1 MNIGTHCNN
10 RSRTFKRLGSPGL
23 NMGFRDL
30 VDGIRTVKD
39 PISVNYDMKIAS
51 ESSGNQPLLFNEII
65 ESHGQ
70 RAVTNIL
77 TRHRLCEAFDVE
89 PGELIDILS
98 WAMENPCDTV
108 PVDPGSAPVL
118 ENRMAHTDISIL
130 PIPWHY
136 REDGGRYQ
144 SSSIIIAQYGG
155 QRNTSFHRQLLKGPD
170 RTTVR
175 LVPRHLRTMAD
186 QAYESNE
193 DVPIAVVNGPDPL
206 VLLAAAMS
214 FNEPIDELRVAS
226 ALHERLYGAKLGLVE
241 LPNGVQVPA
250 ESEYA
255 MEARITTKLD
265 DEGPY
270 VDITGT
276 VDDIRQEP
284 VIEYD
289 SIYHRNDPI
298 FHALIPAGVE
308 HMTLMGM
315 PRAPTIKTAV
325 SEVVTCT
332 DVYLTDGGSGWLSS
346 VVQIIPENSGDS
358 MRAIQAALDGHKSM
372 KQVIVVDTDIDV
384 ANSTRVEWALMT
396 RWQPDKDTLIL
407 SDQKGSSLDPSRS
420 PDGTTSKIGLD
431 ATIEPGADRTPFES
445 VL

>member
-1 MNIGTHCNN
+1 
-10 RSRTFKRLGSPGL
+10 
-23 NMGFRDL
+23 MGFREF
-30 VDGIRTVKD
+30 VDGIRIVKD
-39 PISVNYDMKIAS
+39 PISVKYDMKIAS
-51 ESSGNQPLLFNEII
+51 ESSGNEPLLFSEII
-65 ESHGQ
+65 ESPGQ

-77 TRHRLCEAFDVE
+77 TRHRLCEAFNVE

-98 WAMENPCDTV
+98 WAMENPSDTV
-108 PVDPGSAPVL
+108 LVEADSAPVL
-118 ENRMAHTDISIL
+118 ENKMERTDISVL
-130 PIPWHY
+130 PIPRHY

-144 SSSIIIAQYGG
+144 SSSIIVAQYGM

-186 QAYESNE
+186 QAFENNE

-276 VDDIRQEP
+276 VDDIRQEQ

-289 SIYHRNDPI
+289 SIYHRNEPI

-358 MRAIQAALDGHKSM
+358 MRAIEAALDGHKSM

-384 ANSTRVEWALMT
+384 TNSTRVEWALMT

-420 PDGTTSKIGLD
+420 PDGTTSKIGID
-431 ATIEPGADRTPFES
+431 ATIDPGVDRSPFES

>member
-1 MNIGTHCNN
+1 
-10 RSRTFKRLGSPGL
+10 
-23 NMGFRDL
+23 MGFRDL

-39 PISVNYDMKIAS
+39 PVSVNYDMKIAS
-51 ESSGNQPLLFNEII
+51 ESSGNEPLLFSEII
-65 ESHGQ
+65 ESPGQ

-77 TRHRLCEAFDVE
+77 TRHRLCEAFNVE

-98 WAMENPCDTV
+98 WAMENPSDTV
-108 PVDPGSAPVL
+108 LVGVDSAPVL
-118 ENRMAHTDISIL
+118 ENKMEHTDISVL

-144 SSSIIIAQYGG
+144 SSSIIVAQYGG

-186 QAYESNE
+186 QAFENNE

-289 SIYHRNDPI
+289 SIYHRKEPI

-332 DVYLTDGGSGWLSS
+332 DVYLTDGG
-346 VVQIIPENSGDS
+346 VVGSHLWFKSFLRIL
-358 MRAIQAALDGHKSM
+358 AIA
-372 KQVIVVDTDIDV
+372 
-384 ANSTRVEWALMT
+384 
-396 RWQPDKDTLIL
+396 
-407 SDQKGSSLDPSRS
+407 
-420 PDGTTSKIGLD
+420 
-431 ATIEPGADRTPFES
+431 
-445 VL
+445 

>member
-1 MNIGTHCNN
+1 
-10 RSRTFKRLGSPGL
+10 
-23 NMGFRDL
+23 MGFRDL
-30 VDGIRTVKD
+30 VDGSRTVKD
-39 PISVNYDMKIAS
+39 PVSVNYDMKTES
-51 ESSGNQPLLFNEII
+51 ESSGNVPLLFSEII
-65 ESHGQ
+65 ESPGH
-70 RAVTNIL
+70 RATMNIL

-89 PGELIDILS
+89 PGELIDILA
-98 WAMENPCDTV
+98 WAMENPSDTV
-108 PVDPGSAPVL
+108 LVDGDSAPVL
-118 ENRMAHTDISIL
+118 ENKMEVTDISTL
-130 PIPWHY
+130 PIPWHF

-186 QAYESNE
+186 QAFERNE

-214 FNEPIDELRVAS
+214 FNEPIDELQVAS
-226 ALHERLYGAKLGLVE
+226 ALHERLYGEKLRLVE

-289 SIYHRNDPI
+289 SIRHRNEPI

-346 VVQIIPENSGDS
+346 VVQIIPEKSGDS
-358 MRAIQAALDGHKSM
+358 MRAIHAALDGHKSM

-384 ANSTRVEWALMT
+384 TNSSRVEWALMT

-407 SDQKGSSLDPSRS
+407 SNQKGSSLDPSRS
-420 PDGTTSKIGLD
+420 SDGTTGKIGLD

>member
-1 MNIGTHCNN
+1 
-10 RSRTFKRLGSPGL
+10 
-23 NMGFRDL
+23 MGFREF
-30 VDGIRTVKD
+30 VDGIRIVKD
-39 PISVNYDMKIAS
+39 PISVKYDMKIAS
-51 ESSGNQPLLFNEII
+51 ESSGNEPLLFSEII
-65 ESHGQ
+65 ESPGQ

-77 TRHRLCEAFDVE
+77 TRHRLCEAFNVE

-98 WAMENPCDTV
+98 WAMENPSDTV
-108 PVDPGSAPVL
+108 LVEADSAPVL
-118 ENRMAHTDISIL
+118 ENKMERTDISVL
-130 PIPWHY
+130 PIPRHY

-144 SSSIIIAQYGG
+144 SSSIIVAQYGM

-186 QAYESNE
+186 QAFENNE
-193 DVPIAVVNGPDPL
+193 DVPIVVVNGPDPL

-241 LPNGVQVPA
+241 MPNGVQVPA

-276 VDDIRQEP
+276 VDDIRQEQ

-289 SIYHRNDPI
+289 SIYHRNEPI

-332 DVYLTDGGSGWLSS
+332 DVYLTDGGSGWRSS

-384 ANSTRVEWALMT
+384 TNSTRVEWALMT

-420 PDGTTSKIGLD
+420 PDGTTSKIGID
-431 ATIEPGADRTPFES
+431 ATIDPGVDRSPFES

>member
-1 MNIGTHCNN
+1 
-10 RSRTFKRLGSPGL
+10 
-23 NMGFRDL
+23 MGFRDL
-30 VDGIRTVKD
+30 VDGIRRVED
-39 PISVNYDMKIAS
+39 PISVNYDMKTAS
-51 ESSGNQPLLFNEII
+51 ESSGNEPLLFNRII
-65 ESHGQ
+65 ESPGQ

-98 WAMENPCDTV
+98 WAMENPSDTV
-108 PVDPGSAPVL
+108 LVDADSAPVL
-118 ENRMAHTDISIL
+118 ENKMENTDISVL
-130 PIPWHY
+130 PIPRHY
-136 REDGGRYQ
+136 KEDGGRYQ
-144 SSSIIIAQYGG
+144 SSSIIVAQYRG
-155 QRNTSFHRQLLKGPD
+155 QRNTSFHRQLLKAQD

-175 LVPRHLRTMAD
+175 LVPRHLRAMAD
-186 QAYESNE
+186 QAYENNE
-193 DVPIAVVNGPDPL
+193 DVPIVVVNGPDPL

-214 FNEPIDELRVAS
+214 FNEPIDELSVAS

-241 LPNGVQVPA
+241 MPNGIQVPA

-255 MEARITTKLD
+255 MEARITMKSD

-289 SIYHRNDPI
+289 SIYHRDEPI

-346 VVQIIPENSGDS
+346 VVQIIPENPGDS
-358 MRAIQAALDGHKSM
+358 MKAIQAALDGHKSM

-384 ANSTRVEWALMT
+384 TNSTRVEWALMT

-420 PDGTTSKIGLD
+420 GDGTTSKIGLD
-431 ATIEPGADRTPFES
+431 ATIEPGSDRTPFES